1 MKWIGLG
8 LVCLIVLIAGFG
20 YYNTTIVN
28 PRVLATIQNEP
39 EGERA
44 GIVMVLQFENGKII
58 PVNYL
63 REGNLVFV
71 GADGPWWREFPTTR
85 EASQGAPVR
94 LTIRGKTYQGFA
106 KTELDDQAYVDE
118 VFARLRPK
126 APDWLPD
133 WLNGK
138 LVVIEVL
145 DAP

>member
-8 LVCLIVLIAGFG
+8 LVCLIVLIAGFS
-20 YYNTTIVN
+20 YYNNTIVN
-28 PRVLATIQNEP
+28 PRVLNTIQNDP

-63 REGNLVFV
+63 REDNLVFV

-85 EASQGAPVR
+85 ETGLGAPVR
-94 LTIRGKTYQGFA
+94 LTIRGKNYQGLA
-106 KTELDDQAYVDE
+106 KTELDNQAYVDE
-118 VFARLRPK
+118 IFARLRPK
-126 APDWLPD
+126 APAWLPD

-138 LVVIEVL
+138 LVVIEIKEAL
-145 DAP
+145 